1 MLILYLP
8 VKTKRKQFKM
18 QDRERRIAQRIV
30 ISGAKVNYKLENGET
45 GSSRLE
51 NLTKNSACIQLKQR
65 VISGQSIEV
74 ELVIPKKPKIFVK
87 AKIVWVLP
95 RGSYEE
101 GSNIGIQFRPFGKE
115 EKYNPPE
122 IEGQLIKIM
131 EEFQ

>member
-1 MLILYLP
+1 M
-8 VKTKRKQFKM
+8 TN
-18 QDRERRIAQRIV
+18 DERRIAKRIV

-45 GSSRLE
+45 GTSRLE

-65 VISGQSIEV
+65 VLSGQSIEL
-74 ELVIPKKPKIFVK
+74 ELIIPKQPVVSVK

-115 EKYNPPE
+115 EKYNAPE
-122 IEGQLIKIM
+122 IEDQLNKIM
-131 EEFQ
+131 DVYQ

>member
-1 MLILYLP
+1 MS
-8 VKTKRKQFKM
+8 
-18 QDRERRIAQRIV
+18 DNERRIAKRVV

-65 VISGQSIEV
+65 VLSGQSIEL
-74 ELVIPKKPKIFVK
+74 ELVIPKEPVLSVK

-95 RGSYEE
+95 RGGYEE

-115 EKYNPPE
+115 EKYNAPE
-122 IEGQLIKIM
+122 IEDKLKKIM
-131 EEFQ
+131 EHYQ

>member
-1 MLILYLP
+1 
-8 VKTKRKQFKM
+8 M
-18 QDRERRIAQRIV
+18 QDTERRVAQRIV

-65 VISGQSIEV
+65 VLSGQSIEI
-74 ELVIPKKPKIFVK
+74 ELVIPKQPVISVK

-95 RGSYEE
+95 RGGYEE

-122 IEGQLIKIM
+122 IEEQLKKIM
-131 EEFQ
+131 EEYQ

>member
-1 MLILYLP
+1 MLAG
-8 VKTKRKQFKM
+8 KTERKQLKM
-18 QDRERRIAQRIV
+18 HDIERRIAQRIV

-65 VISGQSIEV
+65 VLSGQSIEV
-74 ELVIPKKPKIFVK
+74 ELVIPKNPKIFVK

-101 GSNIGIQFRPFGKE
+101 GSNIGIQFKPYGKE
-115 EKYNPPE
+115 EKFNPPE
-122 IEGQLIKIM
+122 IEKQLLKIM
-131 EEFQ
+131 KEFQ

>member
-1 MLILYLP
+1 
-8 VKTKRKQFKM
+8 M
-18 QDRERRIAQRIV
+18 QDAERRIAQRIV
-30 ISGAKVNYKLENGET
+30 ISGAKVNYKLENGEKGT
-45 GSSRLE
+45 SRLE

-65 VISGQSIEV
+65 VLSGQSIEI

-101 GSNIGIQFRPFGKE
+101 GANIGIQFRPFGQE

-122 IEGQLIKIM
+122 AEEQLIKII
-131 EEFQ
+131 EDYQ

>member
-1 MLILYLP
+1 MS
-8 VKTKRKQFKM
+8 
-18 QDRERRIAQRIV
+18 DNERRIAKRIV

-65 VISGQSIEV
+65 VLSGQSIEL
-74 ELVIPKKPKIFVK
+74 ELVIPKQPAISVK

-101 GSNIGIQFRPFGKE
+101 GANIGIQFRPFGKE
-115 EKYNPPE
+115 EKFNAPE
-122 IEGQLIKIM
+122 IEDQLKKIM
-131 EEFQ
+131 EQYQ

>member
-1 MLILYLP
+1 
-8 VKTKRKQFKM
+8 M
-18 QDRERRIAQRIV
+18 QDTERRIAQRIV
-30 ISGAKVNYKLENGET
+30 ISGAKVNYKLENGDT

-65 VISGQSIEV
+65 VLSGQSIEI

-101 GSNIGIQFRPFGKE
+101 GANIGIQFRPFGKE
-115 EKYNPPE
+115 EKYNAPE
-122 IEGQLIKIM
+122 SEEQLLKIIK
-131 EEFQ
+131 EYQ

>member
-1 MLILYLP
+1 MLAG
-8 VKTKRKQFKM
+8 KTERKQLKM
-18 QDRERRIAQRIV
+18 HDRERRIAQRIV

-65 VISGQSIEV
+65 VLSGQSIEV
-74 ELVIPKKPKIFVK
+74 ELVIPKNPKIYVK

-101 GSNIGIQFRPFGKE
+101 GSNIGIQFKPYGKE
-115 EKYNPPE
+115 EKFNPPE
-122 IEGQLIKIM
+122 IEKQLLKIM
-131 EEFQ
+131 KEFQ